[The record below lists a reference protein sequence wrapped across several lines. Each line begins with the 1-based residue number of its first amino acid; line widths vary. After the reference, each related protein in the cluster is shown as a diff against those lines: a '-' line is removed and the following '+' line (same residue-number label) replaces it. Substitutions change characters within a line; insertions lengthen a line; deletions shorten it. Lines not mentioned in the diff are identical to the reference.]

1 MKASS
6 SRELSGGEYMEEQN
20 QREKEKKKEAAEDRE
35 KQPGAIEIDLAD
47 ESAILTKKSVTDPSA
62 RK

>member
-6 SRELSGGEYMEEQN
+6 SRELSGGERMEEQN
-20 QREKEKKKEAAEDRE
+20 QREKEKKKEAEEKE